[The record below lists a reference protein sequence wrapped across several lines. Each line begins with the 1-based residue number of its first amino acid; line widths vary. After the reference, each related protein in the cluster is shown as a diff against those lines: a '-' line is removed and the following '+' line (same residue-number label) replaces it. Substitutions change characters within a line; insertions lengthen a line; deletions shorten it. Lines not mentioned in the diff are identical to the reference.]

1 MTQRPDTRDDTPADT
16 LGEAWELLDVL
27 PRSAATPSMTATTL
41 EMVAASAAGGSRPAV
56 GPARRL
62 PWSGIAV
69 WAIPAAAVIGGL
81 VVGYL
86 LGRATAPI
94 AERRPPGNVFQRL
107 EALEEAQRLLRQRNL
122 RRRPDQPQRPPP
134 FIPPPAGRP
143 IPEARSFPEGPPSP
157 EERPAPLR

>member
-1 MTQRPDTRDDTPADT
+1 MTTRPEHRDDTPADE
-16 LGEAWELLDVL
+16 LGEAWELLDIL

-41 EMVAASAAGGSRPAV
+41 EMVAASAAGRVRPAPS
-56 GPARRL
+56 PARRL

-81 VVGYL
+81 VLGYV

-107 EALEEAQRLLRQRNL
+107 EALEEEQRVLRQREEMRQRFL
-122 RRRPDQPQRPPP
+122 RRRSEQPQRPPP
-134 FIPPPAGRP
+134 FIPPF
-143 IPEARSFPEGPPSP
+143 SEGPPFP
-157 EERPAPLR
+157 EERRAPPR